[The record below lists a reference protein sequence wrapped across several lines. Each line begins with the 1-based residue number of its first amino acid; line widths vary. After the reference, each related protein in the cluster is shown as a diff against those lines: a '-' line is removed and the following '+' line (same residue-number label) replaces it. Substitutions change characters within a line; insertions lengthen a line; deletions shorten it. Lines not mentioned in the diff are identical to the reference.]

1 MKTGIPSPVPVVG
14 ADHLVPKREN
24 NRQVQQNLNILST
37 HYVAPKTHQELLGLQ
52 VRDRQSDIYGH
63 VFGANSSGNDD
74 CRRRVG
80 NAHAALLRVL
90 DRPDL
95 RHVQDSLTRRFDQLG
110 QAATRGNEI
119 RNDLAKIS
127 RRGQAT
133 KFVITKLIQGAA
145 VMENAV
151 ELDVGINWRVKVK
164 PRDGSEVIKH
174 DASLGR
180 SLNTKAFENLPL
192 AWFGAHMLSEGFSLA
207 HDWYQPAYLTSIGAK
222 RRNLAAAAEEFR
234 ADSERAANMRA
245 GGQAAQAIVETY
257 GERGRDFL
265 ESTMNE
271 VDRSVYDYMQAL
283 QRQVPLAKPP
293 DEQFAATG
301 VTSASLQATYARLEE
316 ARFINTC
323 TERGQD
329 RDAVVEA
336 WRPAEELPGA
346 GVLLRATVLP
356 QESGQSAARVR
367 HDRSAE
373 DPPSAEEDPP
383 RWDYKLDLSTAL
395 AELGRTAGNISGWG
409 NYMRVQKDLALARNG
424 NAGALARLG
433 ELCED
438 GRAGKDRGPTAN
450 RVAQQLYEA
459 AAAGGHAQGQYR
471 LGLMHARGQASG
483 PAGGRSDPVAVQWLT
498 QAADQEHAQA
508 QAELGV
514 LHLSGR
520 TGLDPRSAAKEG
532 RRWCQKA
539 VAAGVRSAEL
549 FFALGHVYDE
559 GKLDGISEEK
569 RKHLCKTFYAEA
581 AGEGHVQAQRRLGLL
596 HLNGSP
602 GPEDG
607 RDNGAIA
614 ARYLGMAAAQND
626 AIAAWH
632 LAEMYREG
640 RMKPTEGDGTAHKA
654 MIRYITLAAD
664 EGHAPAQFAL
674 GVLQAQGQA
683 GAGPSEPDYAQAA
696 RRYRQAGSQGHMEAQ
711 FQLAKLLIKKLAPP
725 DRGKDYDAEAAHWCR
740 LAAEQGSVAAQVV
753 LASLYEAGR
762 AGVRPGPVA
771 NQKMAEWLERAA
783 GQGDPDLQYRLA
795 EHYFNGTAGLE
806 TGDQALRIAAKWYEH
821 AVAQGHTQA
830 QYRLGTLHAQGK
842 AGLAAGEAADS
853 QAVALWTKAAE
864 ADHGP
869 AMLELAR
876 MYAQGRTAAPA
887 GQEPGAIAA
896 KWYVRAAA
904 LGQVQAEYELGQL
917 HEQGRTGLDAKAA
930 QKTALEA
937 YRLAAER
944 GHEQAKQRLMEL
956 QRSACARPE
965 KPDETERGTGST
977 GPTEAIAQ
985 EPVHAARRPRQVRR
999 GGDVRPEGSAASTSA
1014 DKSAGA
1020 HSMKAAAQ
1028 KAAQAKFAKG
1038 KALAENNKDPA
1049 EVDQGY
1055 RLMEEAA
1062 SQGDPALQ
1070 YQLATLYAKGAG
1082 DAPPG
1087 PRRTMKISTLL
1098 TQAADQKHLAA
1109 MQMLAHL
1116 YRNGQYVDSATRRA
1130 VQGPDA
1136 NKAAQGY
1143 LEKCIEL
1150 GDSHSME
1157 WLGWMYETG
1166 CAGPDPGK
1174 PDRDKAMEYYRK
1186 AAAAGNDK
1194 ARQRLDAA

>member
-1 MKTGIPSPVPVVG
+1 MKIGVPSPVPVVG
-14 ADHLVPKREN
+14 ADHLVPRQEN

-52 VRDRQSDIYGH
+52 LRDRQSDIYGH
-63 VFGANSSGNDD
+63 VFGANASGNDD

-95 RHVQDSLTRRFDQLG
+95 RNAQDSLTRRFDQLG
-110 QAATRGNEI
+110 QAATSGNAI

-127 RRGQAT
+127 SRGQAT
-133 KFVITKLIQGAA
+133 KFVVTKLIQGAA

-164 PRDGSEVIKH
+164 PRVGSEMIKH

-180 SLNTKAFENLPL
+180 SLNSKAFENLPL
-192 AWFGAHMLSEGFSLA
+192 AFTGAYVASQGLSLA
-207 HDWYQPAYLTSIGAK
+207 HDWFQPAYFTSIGAK
-222 RRNLAAAAEEFR
+222 RRDLAAAAEEFR
-234 ADSERAANMRA
+234 ADSERAANVRA

-283 QRQVPLAKPP
+283 QRQVPRAMPP

-316 ARFINTC
+316 ARFIHTF

-336 WRPAEELPGA
+336 WRPAGELPGA

-373 DPPSAEEDPP
+373 DPSSAEEDPP
-383 RWDYKLDLSTAL
+383 RWDYKLDLPTAL

-409 NYMRVQKDLALARNG
+409 DYMRVQKDLQLARNG

-438 GRAGKDRGPTAN
+438 GRAGKDSGPTAN

-459 AAAGGHAQGQYR
+459 AAAGGHVQGQYR

-483 PAGGRSDPVAVQWLT
+483 PAGGRSDPVAVQWLA
-498 QAADQEHAQA
+498 QAAEQGHAQA

-514 LHLSGR
+514 LHVSGR
-520 TGLDPRSAAKEG
+520 TGLDPHPAAIQG
-532 RRWCQKA
+532 RRLCEKA

-549 FFALGHVYDE
+549 FFALGRLYDE
-559 GKLDGISEEK
+559 GRVDGKSKEK
-569 RKHLCKTFYAEA
+569 RWDRCKTFYAEA

-596 HLNGSP
+596 HLNGNP
-602 GPEDG
+602 GLEGG
-607 RDNGAIA
+607 RGNDAVA
-614 ARYLGMAAAQND
+614 ARYLRMAAAQND

-632 LAEMYREG
+632 LAEMYRNE
-640 RMKPTEGDGTAHKA
+640 RVEPTESDGTAHKA

-664 EGHAPAQFAL
+664 EGHPRAQFAL
-674 GVLQAQGQA
+674 GMLHARGQA
-683 GAGPSEPDYAQAA
+683 GAGPSEPDFAQAA

-711 FQLAKLLIKKLAPP
+711 FELARLLIKELVPP
-725 DRGKDYDAEAAHWCR
+725 DRGKDCDAEATHWCS
-740 LAAEQGSVAAQVV
+740 LAADQGSVAAQVV
-753 LASLYEAGR
+753 LASLYEVGR
-762 AGVRPGPVA
+762 AGVRPGPAA

-783 GQGDPDLQYRLA
+783 GQGDRDLQYRLA

-806 TGDQALRIAAKWYEH
+806 TGDQALRIAAEWHEK
-821 AVAQGHTQA
+821 AAAQGHTQA

-842 AGLAAGEAADS
+842 AGLAAGEAAAA

-864 ADHGP
+864 AGHGP
-869 AMLELAR
+869 AMFELAG
-876 MYAQGRTAAPA
+876 MYAQGRAAAPA

-896 KWYVRAAA
+896 KWYASAAE
-904 LGQVQAEYELGQL
+904 LGQVQALYELGQL
-917 HEQGRTGLDAKAA
+917 HEKGRTGLDAKAA
-930 QKTALEA
+930 QKPVLEA
-937 YRLAAER
+937 YRLAAEK

-965 KPDETERGTGST
+965 G
-977 GPTEAIAQ
+977 A
-985 EPVHAARRPRQVRR
+985 
-999 GGDVRPEGSAASTSA
+999 AASTSA
-1014 DKSAGA
+1014 DESTEVHA
-1020 HSMKAAAQ
+1020 MN
-1028 KAAQAKFAKG
+1028 AAQAQFAKG
-1038 KALAENNKDPA
+1038 KTLATNSKDRA
-1049 EVDQGY
+1049 EVHKGY
-1055 RLMEEAA
+1055 QLMEEAA

-1070 YQLATLYAKGAG
+1070 YQLAVLYAKGASG
-1082 DAPPG
+1082 PSPG
-1087 PRRTMKISTLL
+1087 HRRALKMSTLL
-1098 TQAADQKHLAA
+1098 TQAAGQGHLAA
-1109 MQMLAHL
+1109 MEMLAGL
-1116 YRNGQYVDSATRRA
+1116 YLKEQYIDSTTGRA
-1130 VQGPDA
+1130 VKGPDA
-1136 NKAAQGY
+1136 KKAARLY
-1143 LEKCIEL
+1143 AEKCMALE
-1150 GDSHSME
+1150 DAHSMAMPGRMVDE
-1157 WLGWMYETG
+1157 GAR
-1166 CAGPDPGK
+1166 AGPEPCK
-1174 PDRDKAMEYYRK
+1174 PDRGKAVE
-1186 AAAAGNDK
+1186 
-1194 ARQRLDAA
+1194 